1 MTYILLAFMFFCLAS
16 NSFAKAFTDATYGDP
31 KINPGTRWDLWHTVG
46 RIDMYL
52 DGIGWSIAFTM
63 MIYTHEQPWYT
74 PFLIG
79 STVTLVLL
87 AGKPIF
93 RYTVKTF
100 APEKY
105 ERWYGDTE
113 NH

>member
-1 MTYILLAFMFFCLAS
+1 
-16 NSFAKAFTDATYGDP
+16 
-31 KINPGTRWDLWHTVG
+31 
-46 RIDMYL
+46 
-52 DGIGWSIAFTM
+52 